1 MRKSYLFIA
10 AALVF
15 ASCETAQLN
24 KETLTTEDN
33 DIAENLFEDV
43 QLSVD
48 DNAKAVNDTSTVDS
62 TGTQIDSNAVCPDI
76 SWSPEWVGW
85 VNFWTFPKTVTIDFG
100 DDGCEGRDGKI
111 RKGIVTG
118 TFSNWPWVRNASL
131 EIVPSSFFVDDYKVE
146 GMKTITYNGLNSSG
160 NQNWDISVEDGV
172 ITTPEGETILWESER
187 NNELISGAN
196 DFNPWNNVHSITGTA
211 NGTNRTGRDYTAEI
225 TQALIVEI
233 ECLEITEG
241 VLEIQPEDLK
251 LRTVDYGDGACD
263 RKATVTIGRRSYDVN
278 F

>member
-1 MRKSYLFIA
+1 MRYSYLFIA
-10 AALVF
+10 AALLF

-24 KETLTTEDN
+24 RETITTEDN
-33 DIAENLFEDV
+33 DIAENLFEDI

-48 DNAKAVNDTSTVDS
+48 DNAKAVSDTSAVDS
-62 TGTQIDSNAVCPDI
+62 TGNVLDSTGMCPEI

-85 VNFWTFPKTVTIDFG
+85 VNFFKFPKTVTVDFG
-100 DDGCEGRDGKI
+100 EDGCEGRDGKF

-118 TFSNWPWVRNASL
+118 TFSNWPWIPNARL
-131 EIVPSSFFVDDYKVE
+131 EIVPSSYFVDDYKVE
-146 GMKTITYNGLNSSG
+146 GTKTIIYKGTNLKG

-172 ITTPEGETILWESER
+172 ITTPEGETILWASER
-187 NNELISGAN
+187 NNELIGGAN

-225 TQALIVEI
+225 TNALIVEI

-241 VLEIQPEDLK
+241 TLEIQPEDLK
-251 LRTVDYGDGACD
+251 LRSVDYGDGSCD
-263 RKATVTIGRRSYDVN
+263 RKATVTIGKKTYEVD